1 MNKVFLVGRL
11 VDNPEVKTTPNGVS
25 VTTFRIG
32 VNRRMNREVSDFFTI
47 VTWRGLADN
56 CGKYLVKG
64 QQVSVIGD
72 LQTRSYDDKNGI
84 KRYVT
89 EVSAD
94 EVEFLAKPGGASS
107 QGASYNQS
115 APAQN
120 SAPAVPPQ
128 DACAEEM
135 GSMGDVLMEDE
146 DLPF

>member
-1 MNKVFLVGRL
+1 MNKVFLIGRL
-11 VDNPEVKTTPNGVS
+11 VDAPEVKTTPSGVS

-32 VNRRMNREVSDFFTI
+32 VNRRMNRDVSDFVTI

-64 QQVSVIGD
+64 QQVSVIGE

-84 KRYVT
+84 KRYIT

-94 EVEFLAKPGGASS
+94 EVEFLAKPGGTAS
-107 QGASYNQS
+107 QGSYNS

-120 SAPAVPPQ
+120 SAPAAPAK
-128 DACAEEM
+128 DAFAQEM
-135 GSMGDVLMEDE
+135 GSIGDVLKEDE

>member
-1 MNKVFLVGRL
+1 MNKVFLIGRL
-11 VDNPEVKTTPNGVS
+11 VDAPEVKTTPNGVS

-32 VNRRMNREVSDFFTI
+32 VNRRSNREVSDFFSI

-64 QQVSVIGD
+64 QQVSVIGE
-72 LQTRSYDDKNGI
+72 LQTRSYDDKNGVR
-84 KRYVT
+84 RYIT

-94 EVEFLAKPGGASS
+94 EVEFLSRPAGAPAS
-107 QGASYNQS
+107 QPAYSAPANQS
-115 APAQN
+115 APKLDDAFAQ
-120 SAPAVPPQ
+120 
-128 DACAEEM
+128 EM